1 MSQGYHKVI
10 TTQEEQIGRF
20 YFYCKEKT
28 FVRRLQLLINRL
40 LHCYALHIDLIF
52 SYYSSN
58 VKTQTHT
65 NTHERAHT
73 TSHNIQT
80 HIYTNTNTM
89 NEP

>member
-28 FVRRLQLLINRL
+28 FVLRLQLLINRL

-58 VKTQTHT
+58 VKTQTLT
-65 NTHERAHT
+65 NINTPEGAHILT
-73 TSHNIQT
+73 TQT